1 MSINSLLRWFLTLL
15 IIVVACVF
23 CYIRYNAYFR
33 NPWTRDGMVQAEVV
47 QVAARVSGEVK
58 AVHVRD
64 NQFVKVGDPLFDLD
78 DRPFRVAFSQAEA
91 NVRQKQAIAKAAR
104 DRAGRDARLQ
114 QNAPGAISPEAFQQ
128 AEDQL
133 LSAEADVAVAQ
144 AQLDQARLNL
154 DFTHVTA
161 PVNGYITNL
170 TVQPGTMSTAYR
182 PLVALINA
190 DSFRVD
196 AFFRETQIRDFRP
209 GDRALITLM
218 TYSDMPLEATVE
230 SIGWGIARE
239 NGSTGEQLLPSVSP
253 TFEWIRLAQPRQASF
268 RRASK
273 GNRASCGHDGLRTCP
288 RSSRRHRRVHPSAA
302 DDWAVEIWG
311 MKELEG
317 KGETFCRRGGST
329 PTFPLSPP
337 NCQSGSLL
345 P

>member
-1 MSINSLLRWFLTLL
+1 
-15 IIVVACVF
+15 
-23 CYIRYNAYFR
+23 
-33 NPWTRDGMVQAEVV
+33 MVQAEVV

-78 DRPFRVAFSQAEA
+78 DRPFRVALSQAEA
-91 NVRQKQAIAKAAR
+91 NVRQKQAVAKAAR
-104 DRAGRDARLQ
+104 DRAERDVRLQ
-114 QNAPGAISPEAFQQ
+114 RSAPGAISPEAFQQ

-144 AQLDQARLNL
+144 AQLEQARLNL
-154 DFTHVTA
+154 SFTHVTA

-218 TYSDMPLEATVE
+218 TYSDTPLEATVE
-230 SIGWGIARE
+230 SIGWGRPRE
-239 NGSTGEQLLPSVSP
+239 REYRRAAFAFGQPHVRVDTAG
-253 TFEWIRLAQPRQASF
+253 AAHPRQASF
-268 RRASK
+268 RCASE
-273 GNRASCGHDGLRTCP
+273 GNRAPRGHDCLGARP
-288 RSSRRHRRVHPSAA
+288 RPSRRRRRVHPPAA
-302 DDWAVEIWG
+302 DDWAIGNGKDWR
-311 MKELEG
+311 G
-317 KGETFCRRGGST
+317 KGKLFEEGVEHPHVFPSPSKLPERFAPPPSSSKIRLVGRLRGGSSST
-329 PTFPLSPP
+329 PRRKANIF
-337 NCQSGSLL
+337 C
-345 P
+345 

>member
-15 IIVVACVF
+15 IIVIACVF

-33 NPWTRDGMVQAEVV
+33 YPWTRDGMVQAEVV

-58 AVHVRD
+58 TVHVRD

-78 DRPFRVAFSQAEA
+78 DRPSRVALSQAEA
-91 NVRQKQAIAKAAR
+91 NVRQKQAVAKAAR

-218 TYSDMPLEATVE
+218 T
-230 SIGWGIARE
+230 
-239 NGSTGEQLLPSVSP
+239 
-253 TFEWIRLAQPRQASF
+253 
-268 RRASK
+268 
-273 GNRASCGHDGLRTCP
+273 
-288 RSSRRHRRVHPSAA
+288 
-302 DDWAVEIWG
+302 
-311 MKELEG
+311 
-317 KGETFCRRGGST
+317 
-329 PTFPLSPP
+329 
-337 NCQSGSLL
+337 
-345 P
+345 

>member
-15 IIVVACVF
+15 IIVIACVF

-58 AVHVRD
+58 TVHVRD

-78 DRPFRVAFSQAEA
+78 DRPSRVALSQAEA
-91 NVRQKQAIAKAAR
+91 NVRQKQAVAKAAR

-128 AEDQL
+128 AEEQL

-218 TYSDMPLEATVE
+218 TYSDTPLEATVE

-253 TFEWIRLAQPRQASF
+253 TFEWIRLAQRIPVRLHFDALPKGIELRAGTTASV
-268 RRASK
+268 
-273 GNRASCGHDGLRTCP
+273 LV
-288 RSSRRHRRVHPSAA
+288 RVHPE
-302 DDWAVEIWG
+302 DTAVSIPP
-311 MKELEG
+311 L
-317 KGETFCRRGGST
+317 
-329 PTFPLSPP
+329 PTIG
-337 NCQSGSLL
+337 Q
-345 P
+345 

>member
-15 IIVVACVF
+15 IIVIACVF

-58 AVHVRD
+58 TVHVRD

-78 DRPFRVAFSQAEA
+78 DRPSRVALSQAEA
-91 NVRQKQAIAKAAR
+91 NVRQKQAVAKAAR

-218 TYSDMPLEATVE
+218 TYSDTPLEATVE

-239 NGSTGEQLLPSVSP
+239 NGRAAFAFGQPHVRVDTAG
-253 TFEWIRLAQPRQASF
+253 AAHPRQASF
-268 RRASK
+268 RRASE
-273 GNRASCGHDGLRTCP
+273 GNRAPCGHDGLRACP
-288 RSSRRHRRVHPSAA
+288 CSSRRHRRVHPSSA
-302 DDWAVEIWG
+302 DDWAIEIG
-311 MKELEG
+311 A
-317 KGETFCRRGGST
+317 
-329 PTFPLSPP
+329 
-337 NCQSGSLL
+337 
-345 P
+345 

>member
-15 IIVVACVF
+15 IIVIACVF

-47 QVAARVSGEVK
+47 QIAARVSGQVN

-64 NQFVKVGDPLFDLD
+64 NQFVKAGDPLFDLD
-78 DRPFRVAFSQAEA
+78 DRSARVAVAQAEA
-91 NVRQKQAIAKAAR
+91 NLRQKQAVAQSAR
-104 DRAGRDARLQ
+104 DKAGRDERLRRD
-114 QNAPGAISPEAFQQ
+114 APGAISSETFQQ
-128 AEDQL
+128 VADQL

-144 AQLDQARLNL
+144 ARLEQARLDL
-154 DFTHVTA
+154 DFTHIAA

-170 TVQPGTMSTAYR
+170 TVQPGTMATAYR

-209 GDRALITLM
+209 GDPALVTLM
-218 TYSDMPLEATVE
+218 TYSNVPLEATVE

-253 TFEWIRLAQPRQASF
+253 TFEWIRLAQRIPVRLRLGVLPKGIELRAGTTASV
-268 RRASK
+268 
-273 GNRASCGHDGLRTCP
+273 LV
-288 RSSRRHRRVHPSAA
+288 RVHPEDTAA
-302 DDWAVEIWG
+302 SIPP
-311 MKELEG
+311 L
-317 KGETFCRRGGST
+317 
-329 PTFPLSPP
+329 PTIG
-337 NCQSGSLL
+337 Q
-345 P
+345 

>member
-15 IIVVACVF
+15 ILVIACVF
-23 CYIRYNAYFR
+23 CYIRYSAYFR

-58 AVHVRD
+58 TVHVRD

-78 DRPFRVAFSQAEA
+78 DRPSRVALSQAEA
-91 NVRQKQAIAKAAR
+91 NVRQKQAVAKAAR

-218 TYSDMPLEATVE
+218 TYSDTPLEATVE

-253 TFEWIRLAQPRQASF
+253 TFEWIRLAQRIPVRLHFDALPKGIELRAGTTASV
-268 RRASK
+268 
-273 GNRASCGHDGLRTCP
+273 LV
-288 RSSRRHRRVHPSAA
+288 RVHPEDTAA
-302 DDWAVEIWG
+302 SIPP
-311 MKELEG
+311 L
-317 KGETFCRRGGST
+317 
-329 PTFPLSPP
+329 PTIG
-337 NCQSGSLL
+337 Q
-345 P
+345 

>member
-15 IIVVACVF
+15 IIVIACVF

-58 AVHVRD
+58 TVHVRD

-78 DRPFRVAFSQAEA
+78 DRPSRVALSQAEA
-91 NVRQKQAIAKAAR
+91 NVRQKQAVAKAAR

-218 TYSDMPLEATVE
+218 TYSDTPRSALR
-230 SIGWGIARE
+230 SSGYGWRSASPSGFI
-239 NGSTGEQLLPSVSP
+239 ST
-253 TFEWIRLAQPRQASF
+253 RF
-268 RRASK
+268 RRESSSVRARRPPCLSVFIPK
-273 GNRASCGHDGLRTCP
+273 TPPRPSLLCRRLGNRDRG
-288 RSSRRHRRVHPSAA
+288 V
-302 DDWAVEIWG
+302 
-311 MKELEG
+311 KKLEG
-317 KGETFCRRGGST
+317 EEERGG
-329 PTFPLSPP
+329 PTFPLPPP
-337 NCQSGSLL
+337 NC
-345 P
+345 

>member
-15 IIVVACVF
+15 IIVIACVF

-58 AVHVRD
+58 TVHVRD

-78 DRPFRVAFSQAEA
+78 DRPSRVALSQAEA
-91 NVRQKQAIAKAAR
+91 NVRQKQAVAKAAR

-196 AFFRETQIRDFRP
+196 AFSERRRSGISVPATE
-209 GDRALITLM
+209 ALITLM
-218 TYSDMPLEATVE
+218 TYSDTPLEATVE

-239 NGSTGEQLLPSVSP
+239 NGSTGEQLCLRSAPHSSGYGWRSASPSGFIS
-253 TFEWIRLAQPRQASF
+253 TRF
-268 RRASK
+268 RRESSSVRVRRPPCLSVFIPK
-273 GNRASCGHDGLRTCP
+273 TPPCPSLLCRRLGNRDRG
-288 RSSRRHRRVHPSAA
+288 V
-302 DDWAVEIWG
+302 
-311 MKELEG
+311 KKLEG
-317 KGETFCRRGGST
+317 EEERGAP
-329 PTFPLSPP
+329 PTFPLPPP
-337 NCQSGSLL
+337 NC
-345 P
+345 

>member
-15 IIVVACVF
+15 IIVIACVF

-47 QVAARVSGEVK
+47 QIAARVSGQVK

-64 NQFVKVGDPLFDLD
+64 NQFVKAGDPLFDLD
-78 DRPFRVAFSQAEA
+78 DRSARVAVAQAEA
-91 NVRQKQAIAKAAR
+91 NLRQKQAVAQSAR
-104 DRAGRDARLQ
+104 DKAGRDERLRRD
-114 QNAPGAISPEAFQQ
+114 APGAISSETFQQ
-128 AEDQL
+128 VADQL

-144 AQLDQARLNL
+144 AQLEQARLDL
-154 DFTHVTA
+154 DFTHIAA

-209 GDRALITLM
+209 GDPALVTLM
-218 TYSDMPLEATVE
+218 TYSNVPLEATVE
-230 SIGWGIARE
+230 SVGWGIARE

-253 TFEWIRLAQPRQASF
+253 TFEWIRLAQRIPVRLRLGALPKGIELRAGTTASV
-268 RRASK
+268 
-273 GNRASCGHDGLRTCP
+273 LV
-288 RSSRRHRRVHPSAA
+288 RVHPEDTAA
-302 DDWAVEIWG
+302 SIPP
-311 MKELEG
+311 L
-317 KGETFCRRGGST
+317 
-329 PTFPLSPP
+329 PTIG
-337 NCQSGSLL
+337 Q
-345 P
+345 